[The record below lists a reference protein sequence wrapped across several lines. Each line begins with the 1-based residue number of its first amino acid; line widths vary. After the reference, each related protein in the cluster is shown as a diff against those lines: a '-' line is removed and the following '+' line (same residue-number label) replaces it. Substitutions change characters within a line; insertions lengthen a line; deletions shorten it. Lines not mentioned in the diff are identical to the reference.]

1 MITPVRETVYVESP
15 EVEKQVIRLAGP
27 NFSAGGDDGLGPGTS
42 NFYNWNS
49 LTDAKEEVVNKVLN
63 RYFSSSLD
71 NVRLSVDYRKYDHFV
86 RFGSAEERLK
96 NFRYKLSQIEYI
108 VLQLEKAAPSLFPFP

>member
-1 MITPVRETVYVESP
+1 MRWFSLLVFLLLFGCEKTKEQPLKVGLSYEHESH
-15 EVEKQVIRLAGP
+15 R
-27 NFSAGGDDGLGPGTS
+27 
-42 NFYNWNS
+42 
-49 LTDAKEEVVNKVLN
+49 N

-96 NFRYKLSQIEYI
+96 NFRYKLSQIEYYD
-108 VLQLEKAAPSLFPFP
+108 EKIADLSYNALATASNSDVTGSYYHTKNVDNFKTQKNI